1 MHTKVRTTAILP
13 RWWPIGKPR
22 WPDERPVH
30 IAARDQLLHPLL
42 IHHFSFEQG
51 PEKEIVESTVM
62 ALHGTVHTDTGTRWM
77 VPKALKTA
85 SCPATVA
92 STAAASRTSPW
103 MIVRRSCCMGNAA
116 GVRTSTVTV

>member
-62 ALHGTVHTDTGTRWM
+62 ALHGTVRADNQEATHLELCHGRQNALDTI
-77 VPKALKTA
+77 
-85 SCPATVA
+85 
-92 STAAASRTSPW
+92 RTHRHWPLLVGS
-103 MIVRRSCCMGNAA
+103 
-116 GVRTSTVTV
+116 